1 MPRESGLLDHIA
13 VIVRWRRMIL
23 AAVIIVSIATA
34 GISLI
39 LPEAYRAHALV
50 YPPNQGSDMLGLSGL
65 VGELPLGLLGLGEGG
80 ASATDFVPVLQSE
93 RVAEA
98 VAERFN
104 LKDVYKVTTREE
116 LLMAVGA
123 KLEVKL
129 SREQFL
135 AVSYEASTPQAAAD
149 QTNAFVEEL
158 DRALRERKREQASS
172 LRRYFESRLSE
183 AESDVANS
191 ELAYNHF
198 QKDNMAI
205 DLETQAKAQIE
216 TAGTLVAT
224 LAEQI
229 IKKEIAERVME
240 PDNPKLG
247 LLAIEVEATRKAVDR
262 MLMGTE
268 TTDSIS
274 ELPGIIIPFKDIP
287 DLGLGALQLIRDLE
301 IQNAIYKFVRQEYE
315 KSKLEEDK
323 EIAQVIPLDKAFPP
337 DSRSKPA
344 RTMMVILAAG
354 LSLFVSILLAYVFE
368 AFTNLDPAD
377 QDKLAEIRKEL
388 RGS

>member
-23 AAVIIVSIATA
+23 AAVIVVSVATA

-39 LPEAYRAHALV
+39 LPEAYRAHTLV

-183 AESDVANS
+183 AESDVAKS

-274 ELPGIIIPFKDIP
+274 ELPRIIIPFKNIP
-287 DLGLGALQLIRDLE
+287 DLGLGALQLMRDLE

>member
-1 MPRESGLLDHIA
+1 MPNESGLLDHIA

-23 AAVIIVSIATA
+23 AAVIMVSVATA
-34 GISLI
+34 GISLV

-50 YPPNQGSDMLGLSGL
+50 YPPNQGSDTLGLSGL

-104 LKDVYKVTTREE
+104 LMDVYKVTTREE

-123 KLEVKL
+123 RLEVKL

-172 LRRYFESRLSE
+172 LRRYFESRLSK
-183 AESDVANS
+183 AGSDVANS

-198 QKDNMAI
+198 QKENMAI

-229 IKKEIAERVME
+229 IKKEVAERVME

-247 LLAIEVEATRKAVDR
+247 LLAIEVDATRKAVDR
-262 MLMGTE
+262 MLMGTDA
-268 TTDSIS
+268 TDTIS
-274 ELPGIIIPFKDIP
+274 ELPEIIIPFRDVP
-287 DLGLGALQLIRDLE
+287 DLGLSALQFMRDLE

-354 LSLFVSILLAYVFE
+354 LSLVVSILLAYVFE

-377 QDKLAEIRKEL
+377 QDKLAEIRREL

>member
-1 MPRESGLLDHIA
+1 MPNESGLLDHIA

-23 AAVIIVSIATA
+23 AAVIVVSVATA
-34 GISLI
+34 GVSLI
-39 LPEAYRAHALV
+39 LPEAYRAHSLV

-123 KLEVKL
+123 RLEVEL

-149 QTNAFVEEL
+149 LTNAFVEEL
-158 DRALRERKREQASS
+158 DRALRDRKREQASS
-172 LRRYFESRLSE
+172 LRSYFESRLSE
-183 AESDVANS
+183 AEADVARS

-198 QKDNMAI
+198 QKENMAI

-216 TAGTLVAT
+216 TAGLLVAA

-229 IKKEIAERVME
+229 IKKEVAERVME
-240 PDNPKLG
+240 PGNPKLG
-247 LLAIEVEATRKAVDR
+247 LLEIEVDATLKALDR
-262 MLMGTE
+262 MLMGSS
-268 TTDSIS
+268 TTDNVS
-274 ELPGIIIPFKDIP
+274 ELPEIIIPFREIP
-287 DLGLGALQLIRDLE
+287 DLGLTALQLMRDLE

-354 LSLFVSILLAYVFE
+354 LSLVVSILLAYVFE
-368 AFTNLDPAD
+368 AFTNLDPSD
-377 QDKLAEIRKEL
+377 QDKLEEIRREL